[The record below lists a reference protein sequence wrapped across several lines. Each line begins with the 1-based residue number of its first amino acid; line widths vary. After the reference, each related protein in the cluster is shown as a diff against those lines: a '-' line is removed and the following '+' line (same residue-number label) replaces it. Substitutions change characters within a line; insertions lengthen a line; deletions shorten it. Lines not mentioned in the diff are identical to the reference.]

1 MRMNAVRDAPLSDE
15 VVTEQSQCCPP
26 RNPYSEVIHLLSQR
40 YHEEWLRAESLKDE
54 LDNMRGS
61 RLWQAV
67 SWLRTIKQR
76 FWPIPVAPEP
86 RMIARAVPY
95 ASPQGVARPRGR
107 ISIVIPFRD
116 RLELLRA
123 CLHSLSATNYRD
135 FDIILVDNGS
145 TEPKTLRYLKRYQ
158 SLGRF
163 QVVDS
168 PGEFNFS
175 RLCNEGAARAD
186 GEYLLFLNND
196 TEVIDP
202 DWLDQLMGP
211 AMDSGVGVVGAT
223 LLYPNRTIQHVG
235 IVPRDDGLWTHPYR
249 GHSIDFP
256 GDDGEL
262 LVPRIVPAVTAAC
275 LLIRRSLFF
284 AIEGFDER
292 FPVSHNDIDLCRRVR
307 EKGLLVVVSPF
318 SRLLHYE
325 GLSRGFSIDL
335 PKPRDAEL
343 PQSPPNGLR

>member
-1 MRMNAVRDAPLSDE
+1 VRDAPESDE
-15 VVTEQSQCCPP
+15 FVTEQSQCCAP
-26 RNPYSEVIHLLSQR
+26 RNPYREVIHLLGQR
-40 YHEEWLRAESLKDE
+40 YHEEWLRAQSLQDE

-76 FWPIPVAPEP
+76 FWPIPVAHEP
-86 RMIARAVPY
+86 KMVARAVPY
-95 ASPQGVARPRGR
+95 ESPQGAGKPRGR
-107 ISIVIPFRD
+107 VSIVIPFRD
-116 RLELLRA
+116 QLELLRA
-123 CLHSLSATNYRD
+123 CLHSLSVTNYRD
-135 FDIILVDNGS
+135 FDIILVNNGS
-145 TEPKTLRYLKRYQ
+145 TEPRTLRYLKRYQ

-202 DWLDQLMGP
+202 DWLDRLIGP
-211 AMDSGVGVVGAT
+211 AIDSSVGVVGAT
-223 LLYPNRTIQHVG
+223 LMYPNRTIQHAG
-235 IVPRDDGLWTHPYR
+235 IFPRDDGLWVHQYR
-249 GHSIDFP
+249 GRPITYA

-262 LVPRIVPAVTAAC
+262 LVPRVVPAVTAAC

-284 AIEGFDER
+284 AIERFDER
-292 FPVSHNDIDLCRRVR
+292 YPVSHNDIDLCQRVR
-307 EKGLLVVVSPF
+307 EKGLLIVVSPHA
-318 SRLLHYE
+318 RLLHYE
-325 GLSRGFSIDL
+325 GLSRGFTIDL
-335 PKPRDAEL
+335 PISREAKSPKPR
-343 PQSPPNGLR
+343 PRGLR